1 MCVIFWYLPYGA
13 AFDVISVLSMS
24 VSIPVVVGSSEG
36 EGWPFFVVSLLFV
49 SLLSPIVVVSIVSGA
64 LSFSDSFVIEEIVG
78 AILDFVVS
86 SLDIVADVD

>member
-13 AFDVISVLSMS
+13 AFDVISVLSIS

-36 EGWPFFVVSLLFV
+36 EGWPFFVV

-78 AILDFVVS
+78 AILDFVLS
-86 SLDIVADVD
+86 SLNIVSDVY